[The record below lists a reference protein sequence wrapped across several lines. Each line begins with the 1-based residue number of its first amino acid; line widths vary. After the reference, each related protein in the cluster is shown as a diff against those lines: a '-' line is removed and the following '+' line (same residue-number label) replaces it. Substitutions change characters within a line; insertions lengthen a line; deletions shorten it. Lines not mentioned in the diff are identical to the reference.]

1 MPEIK
6 CHAGH
11 TMHVSTDEWIGTLTV
26 DQMRYARD
34 QLATKIQATEEQ
46 PKRCIWRVCGGNG
59 WVDEN
64 YREEEFDKAADH
76 LMRIFKEKFATEA
89 ADFVKEPYGTRRF
102 QESIPRIEVERV
114 SQHEY
119 DTEWFPP
126 AKPATA

>member
-11 TMHVSTDEWIGTLTV
+11 TMHVSTDEWIAVLTV

-46 PKRCIWRVCGGNG
+46 PKRCVWRVCSGQG
-59 WVDEN
+59 WVAEN
-64 YREEEFDKAADH
+64 YREEDFDKAADH
-76 LMRIFKEKFATEA
+76 LLRIFKEHFSKEA
-89 ADFVKEPYGTRRF
+89 DDFVKEPYGARRF

-119 DTEWFPP
+119 DHEWFPNT
-126 AKPATA
+126 KGG